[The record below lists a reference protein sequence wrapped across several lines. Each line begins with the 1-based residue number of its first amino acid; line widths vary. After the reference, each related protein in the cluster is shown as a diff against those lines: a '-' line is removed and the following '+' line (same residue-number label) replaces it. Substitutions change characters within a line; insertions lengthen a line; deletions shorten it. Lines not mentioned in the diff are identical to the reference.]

1 MFGPFE
7 RMVAFRY
14 LRARRKEG
22 FVSVI
27 AGFSFAGIMLGVAT
41 LIIVMSV
48 MNGFRSELLGRILGV
63 NGHLAVYGLAGQGI
77 ADYADLAKR
86 IRGIEGVT
94 YAMSV
99 IEGQV
104 MATARGVNLGAL
116 VHGIEPADLRAR
128 PIFADN
134 IRFGDLAGFEGPDVA
149 VIGERMAQKM
159 GISVGDPITLIS
171 PKGQATVFGSVPR
184 VRSYTVAAI
193 FKVGMSEYDAT
204 YIFIP
209 MAAAQ
214 LFFAMP
220 DHASQIDIGLTNAD
234 LTGRVAPVI
243 NRMIGNS
250 LSVYDWRHANSSF
263 FNAVQVERNVM
274 FLILTLII
282 LVAAFNIVSGLIM
295 LVKDKGRDIAIM
307 RTMGATR
314 GAVMRIFL
322 MAGASIGVVG
332 TAGGV
337 VLGLV
342 FCANIEHIRRFI
354 ESLSGADLFAAE
366 IYFLSKLPAEVDPT
380 EAVSVVLMAL
390 GLSLAAT
397 IYPAWRAAKLD
408 PVEALRYE

>member
-1 MFGPFE
+1 
-7 RMVAFRY
+7 MVAFRY

-48 MNGFRSELLGRILGV
+48 MNGFRTELLSRILGV
-63 NGHLAVYGLAGQGI
+63 NGHLAVYALGGRGIPEYDALAQ
-77 ADYADLAKR
+77 R
-86 IRGIEGVT
+86 IRGVDGVT
-94 YAMSV
+94 YAMPV
-99 IEGQV
+99 VEGQV
-104 MATARGVNLGAL
+104 MATANGVNLGAL
-116 VHGIEPADLRAR
+116 VHGIAPDDLRAR

-134 IRFGDLAGFEGPDVA
+134 IRFGDLGDFQGADAA

-159 GISVGDPITLIS
+159 GISVGDRITLIS

-184 VRSYTVAAI
+184 VRSYAVAAI
-193 FKVGMSEYDAT
+193 FKVGMSEYDGT
-204 YIFIP
+204 YVFIP

-214 LFFAMP
+214 VFFIMP
-220 DHASQIDIGLTNAD
+220 DRASQIDIGLIDAD
-234 LTGRVAPVI
+234 ATAGIAPKI
-243 NRMIGNS
+243 NRMIGS
-250 LSVYDWRHANSSF
+250 GLSVYDWRHANSSF

-314 GAVMRIFL
+314 GAILRIFL
-322 MAGASIGVVG
+322 MTGASIGVVG
-332 TAGGV
+332 TMAGV
-337 VLGLV
+337 VLGLT

-354 ESLSGADLFAAE
+354 ESLSGANLFNAE
-366 IYFLSKLPAEVDPT
+366 IYFLSKLPAEVDPS
-380 EAVSVVLMAL
+380 EVVTVVVMAL
-390 GLSLAAT
+390 VLSLAAT
-397 IYPAWRAAKLD
+397 IYPAWRAARLD

>member
-1 MFGPFE
+1 
-7 RMVAFRY
+7 MVAFRY

-77 ADYADLAKR
+77 RDYRPLAQR
-86 IRGIEGVT
+86 IRGLEGVT
-94 YAMSV
+94 YAIPV
-99 IEGQV
+99 VEGQV

-116 VHGIEPADLRAR
+116 VHGIEPADLRSR

-134 IRFGDLAGFEGPDVA
+134 IRFGDLANFEGPDVA

-159 GISVGDPITLIS
+159 GLSIGDSVTLIS

-184 VRSYTVAAI
+184 VRSYKVAAI

-204 YIFIP
+204 YVFVP

-220 DHASQIDIGLTNAD
+220 PDTASQIDIGLADAD
-234 LTGRVAPVI
+234 LTARVAPQV
-243 NRMIGNS
+243 NKMIGNG
-250 LSVYDWRHANSSF
+250 LSVYDWRYANSSF

-314 GAVMRIFL
+314 GSVLRIFL

-332 TAGGV
+332 TAAGV
-337 VLGLV
+337 LLGLV

-354 ESLSGADLFAAE
+354 ESLSGTDLFSAE
-366 IYFLSKLPAEVDPT
+366 IYFLSKLPAEVDPG
-380 EAVSVVLMAL
+380 EVVSVVLMAL

-397 IYPAWRAAKLD
+397 IYPAWRAARLD

>member
-27 AGFSFAGIMLGVAT
+27 AGFSLAGIMLGVAT

-63 NGHLAVYGLAGQGI
+63 NGHLAVYALGGRGIPQAEALAGEIKGV
-77 ADYADLAKR
+77 A
-86 IRGIEGVT
+86 GVT
-94 YAMSV
+94 YAIPV
-99 IEGQV
+99 VEAQV
-104 MATARGVNLGAL
+104 MATANNVNLGAL
-116 VHGIEPADLRAR
+116 VRGIEPDALRSRA
-128 PIFADN
+128 IFADN
-134 IRFGDLAGFEGPDVA
+134 IRAGSLAEFDGPDAV

-159 GISVGDPITLIS
+159 GITVGDTLTLIS

-184 VRSYTVAAI
+184 VRGYQVAAI
-193 FKVGMSEYDAT
+193 FKVGMSEYDGT
-204 YIFIP
+204 YVFIP
-209 MAAAQ
+209 MQAAQ
-214 LFFAMP
+214 AFFQM
-220 DHASQIDIGLTNAD
+220 DGRASQIDIGLTDAD
-234 LTGRVAPVI
+234 ITGRAAKQIRPL
-243 NRMIGNS
+243 IGPG
-250 LSVYDWRHANSSF
+250 VDIYDWRQANSSF

-282 LVAAFNIVSGLIM
+282 LVAAFNIISGLIM

-307 RTMGATR
+307 RTMGASR
-314 GAVMRIFL
+314 GAVLRIFL

-332 TAGGV
+332 TAAGV
-337 VLGLV
+337 ALGLV
-342 FCANIEHIRRFI
+342 FCANIESIRRFI
-354 ESLSGADLFAAE
+354 ESLSGANLFNAE
-366 IYFLSKLPAEVDPT
+366 IYFLSRLPAEVDPSEVVT
-380 EAVSVVLMAL
+380 VVLMAL

-397 IYPAWRAAKLD
+397 IYPAWRAARLD